1 MKKLSPNSTKVAFIG
16 IGVMGGAMALNLL
29 KAGFTLRVFTRTKSK
44 ASGVIEAGG
53 AWSDSISGAVS
64 EADAVITIVGFPE
77 DVRQVYFGEEG
88 VLANAKKGAVVI
100 DMTTSEPT
108 LAKEIYEEAA
118 RLGIRPLD
126 APVSGGDVGA
136 RGGTLSIMV
145 GGDKDAFEAA
155 MPLFE
160 AMGKTIVHQG
170 LAGSG
175 QHTKMCNQIAIASNM
190 IGVMEALLY
199 ARKSGLDPDTVLKSI
214 GAGAAGSWS
223 MTNLL
228 PRVIKGDFAPGF
240 FVRHFLKDIR
250 IALKEAETLGIR
262 LPGLELA
269 EELYDRLAAS
279 GRDKLGTQA
288 LYKVLEEM
296 NR

>member
-1 MKKLSPNSTKVAFIG
+1 MKRNTKVAFIG
-16 IGVMGGAMALNLL
+16 TGVMGAAMARNLL
-29 KAGFTLRVFTRTKSK
+29 KAGFTLTVFTRTKSK

-53 AWSDSISGAVS
+53 AWADTISGAVT

-77 DVRQVYFGEEG
+77 DVREVYFGDKG

-108 LAKEIYEEAA
+108 LAKEIHDKAA
-118 RLGIRPLD
+118 TLGMRSLD

-160 AMGKTIVHQG
+160 TMGKTIVHQG
-170 LAGSG
+170 PAGSG

-228 PRVIKGDFAPGF
+228 PRVIKGNFEPGF

-250 IALKEAETLGIR
+250 IALKEAKTLGIR

-269 EELYDRLAAS
+269 EELYEQLAAS
-279 GRDKLGTQA
+279 GHDKLGTQA

>member
-16 IGVMGGAMALNLL
+16 TGVMGGAMALNLL

-53 AWSDSISGAVS
+53 AWADSISGAVS

-118 RLGIRPLD
+118 RLGIRSLD

-262 LPGLELA
+262 LPGLELS